1 MSAKGHEQTSRH
13 VRVMSVIPLK
23 ADIRKRGLQ
32 VRLVPL
38 AHISTQFY
46 RRPYEVCNISL
57 QYGLPQC
64 STLFQVIWFAKP
76 IKYLAGTTGKMS
88 ATCRKRRDG
97 RIDLSSIREP
107 IGFGGG

>member
-1 MSAKGHEQTSRH
+1 
-13 VRVMSVIPLK
+13 MSVIPLK
-23 ADIRKRGLQ
+23 ADIHQHGLH

-46 RRPYEVCNISL
+46 KTTLRGLQHQSPIWAAAVFNTLSSDLVC
-57 QYGLPQC
+57 Q
-64 STLFQVIWFAKP
+64 T

-88 ATCRKRRDG
+88 AAYRKRRDG